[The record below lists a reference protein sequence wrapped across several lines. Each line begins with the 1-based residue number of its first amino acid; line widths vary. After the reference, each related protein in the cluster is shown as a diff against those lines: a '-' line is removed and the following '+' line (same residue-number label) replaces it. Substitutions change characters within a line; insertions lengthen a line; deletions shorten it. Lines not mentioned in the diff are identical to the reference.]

1 MESEVLRLT
10 MEYSPN
16 HIKTFS
22 VACKLPGLAKRT
34 E

>member
-16 HIKTFS
+16 HMKTFS
-22 VACKLPGLAKRT
+22 VACKLPGVG
-34 E
+34 

>member
-16 HIKTFS
+16 HMKTFS
-22 VACKLPGLAKRT
+22 VACKPRGVG
-34 E
+34 